1 MKTIFVTGG
10 AKRIGKAI
18 VELFASDGWKVIIH
32 YNNSKTDAETLAD
45 SINAKNALQ
54 NCC

>member
-18 VELFASDGWKVIIH
+18 IELFAKEQWKVIIH
-32 YNNSKTDAETLAD
+32 YNKSKSDAEDLA
-45 SINAKNALQ
+45 
-54 NCC
+54 